1 MLCLKYQTHFLVS
14 FLYVD
19 FSQVNVAALPPSVI
33 LPLFQ
38 KYLTGKRT
46 SSGQQ
51 INFQSPIN
59 HNRCILV
66 VHPNQQKEV
75 GKMQKKK
82 KGWRETIKRCAVREI
97 SAKLMR
103 NQVQVCASLYK
114 TIQLY
119 FVQRLSSKVYPKTT
133 LQELN
138 NTVTEINN
146 SRGRAKLTDMCK
158 SEKIYFA
165 QRFGM
170 RSLQEHWSVLVL
182 AFF

>member
-1 MLCLKYQTHFLVS
+1 MLCLKYQMHFLVS

-19 FSQVNVAALPPSVI
+19 FSQVNVAALPPSVT

-82 KGWRETIKRCAVREI
+82 KRLERNYKALRCKRDLCQAYAEP
-97 SAKLMR
+97 STSMCQL
-103 NQVQVCASLYK
+103 VQNN
-114 TIQLY
+114 
-119 FVQRLSSKVYPKTT
+119 TT
-133 LQELN
+133 LFCIASFIQ
-138 NTVTEINN
+138 
-146 SRGRAKLTDMCK
+146 
-158 SEKIYFA
+158 
-165 QRFGM
+165 
-170 RSLQEHWSVLVL
+170 SVSQNHFTGVKQYSYRDK
-182 AFF
+182 